1 MNKTLLLISA
11 LLIGITTINAQES
24 RYGIRIGANLSS
36 ISSDD
41 ITGDLDKNRIGVVVG
56 FFADYALTQKLR
68 LQPELQYSGQG
79 NKDKDLRV
87 NYLQV
92 PIIFKYNITDLINVQ
107 LGPQAGIKI
116 WEWEDNQANIADFS
130 TFDFAGVAGIG
141 VNITDN
147 FFVDLRYAFGLSN
160 VFDKD
165 GSSIEIDGTSRN
177 LQLSVG
183 YRL

>member
-1 MNKTLLLISA
+1 MNKTLLL
-11 LLIGITTINAQES
+11 LFVFFTLITSIEAQES
-24 RYGIRIGANLSS
+24 RYGIRVGANFSS

-41 ITGDLDKNRIGVVVG
+41 ITGDLDKSRIGVVVG
-56 FFADYALTQKLR
+56 FLADFALTEKLR
-68 LQPELQYSGQG
+68 LQPEFQYSGQG
-79 NKDKDLRV
+79 NKDRDLRV

-92 PIIFKYNITDLINVQ
+92 PIILKYNITDLFNVQ

-116 WEWEDNQANIADFS
+116 WEWEDNQANIPDFG
-130 TFDFAGVAGIG
+130 TFDFAAVAGVG

-165 GSSIEIDGTSRN
+165 GSAIELDGNSRN
-177 LQLSVG
+177 IQLSVG

>member
-1 MNKTLLLISA
+1 MKKTLFFVVVSLFTFL
-11 LLIGITTINAQES
+11 GIHAQES

-36 ISSDD
+36 ISSDNIPD
-41 ITGDLDKNRIGVVVG
+41 NLDDSRIGVVVG
-56 FFADYALTQKLR
+56 FLADFRLSGKLR
-68 LQPELQYSGQG
+68 LQPEFQYSGQG

-87 NYLQV
+87 DYLQV
-92 PIIFKYNITDLINVQ
+92 PLMLKYNITNIFNIQ

-116 WEWEDNQANIADFS
+116 WEWEDNQEGITDFN

-147 FFVDLRYAFGLSN
+147 FFADLRYSIGLSN
-160 VFDKD
+160 VFDED
-165 GSSIEIDGTSRN
+165 GSPVGLDGNSRN
-177 LQLSVG
+177 IQLSVG

>member
-1 MNKTLLLISA
+1 MKKALLLVIALISGVF
-11 LLIGITTINAQES
+11 ISEAQES
-24 RYGIRIGANLSS
+24 RYGIRVGANLSS

-41 ITGDLDKNRIGVVVG
+41 IPENLEDGRVGVVVG
-56 FFADYALTQKLR
+56 FLADFAINSKLR
-68 LQPELQYSGQG
+68 IQPELQYSGQG

-87 NYLQV
+87 NYIQLPV
-92 PIIFKYNITDLINVQ
+92 ILKYNFTNVFNVQ

-116 WEWEDNQANIADFS
+116 WEWEDNQNGNTDFG
-130 TFDFAGVAGIG
+130 TFDFAAVAGIG

-160 VFDKD
+160 VFDDKD
-165 GSSIEIDGTSRN
+165 LIIDLDGKSRN
-177 LQLSVG
+177 IQLSVG

>member
-1 MNKTLLLISA
+1 MNKTLLFVFA
-11 LLIGITTINAQES
+11 LLIGTITINAQES

-41 ITGDLDKNRIGVVVG
+41 ITGDLDKSRIGVVVG
-56 FFADYALTQKLR
+56 FLADFALTEKLR
-68 LQPELQYSGQG
+68 LQPEFQYSGQG

-92 PIIFKYNITDLINVQ
+92 PILLKYNITDLFNVQ

-116 WEWEDNQANIADFS
+116 WEWEDNQANIVDFG
-130 TFDFAGVAGIG
+130 TFDFAAVAGIG
-141 VNITDN
+141 VNVTDN

-160 VFDKD
+160 VFDED
-165 GSSIEIDGTSRN
+165 GSSIDIDGNSRN
-177 LQLSVG
+177 IQLSVG